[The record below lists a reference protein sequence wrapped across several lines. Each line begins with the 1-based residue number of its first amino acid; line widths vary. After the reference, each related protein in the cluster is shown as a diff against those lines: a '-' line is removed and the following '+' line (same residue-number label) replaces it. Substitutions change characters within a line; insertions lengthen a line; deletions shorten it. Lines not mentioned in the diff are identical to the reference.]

1 MYNQELT
8 SLGHSMNELQAS
20 RPVWQHTGEFVFSI
34 GLPECPVIAFPMFIS
49 SVIDPNVSHVKI
61 LIND

>member
-1 MYNQELT
+1 
-8 SLGHSMNELQAS
+8 MNELQAS